1 MKPSLAPFGRSNPPA
16 GGQAQ
21 RVNQKTSVV
30 RESRATEVAPDLPA
44 QAGFSPAPAPINR
57 GAPVVTHSPE
67 ETIAFARELAKKLP
81 DPCWVLL
88 EGDLGS
94 GKTTLAK
101 GLIAGLGAA
110 REEEV
115 TSPTFTLVHEYAGE
129 KKVYHVDLYRI
140 EQSQELRTLGLEDL
154 MSQSAAAGRPATV
167 IVEWAE
173 KLGDIK
179 PARWVTV
186 RLEHLGDGARKITV
200 EGLEV

>member
-1 MKPSLAPFGRSNPPA
+1 M
-16 GGQAQ
+16 
-21 RVNQKTSVV
+21 NQKRSVV

-115 TSPTFTLVHEYAGE
+115 TSPTFTLVHEYASE
-129 KKVYHVDLYRI
+129 KKVYHVDLYRV
-140 EQSQELRTLGLEDL
+140 ERCQELRTLGLEDL
-154 MSQSAAAGRPATV
+154 MFQPVTAGQPATAGEPATV